1 MEHSMDG
8 FSLTA
13 DTEAKGDFID
23 LCVKP
28 QQWLVAW
35 LKSQAAWE
43 PTLIMEFKVSGYVLL
58 ARLTMYNIL
67 RSASKLPP
75 QNVYQHC
82 AQFADDSDVW
92 SMTYG
97 LSYILA
103 ELQFLQG

>member
-1 MEHSMDG
+1 MEHPIYC

-13 DTEAKGDFID
+13 DTEAKGDFVD
-23 LCVKP
+23 LFVKP

-58 ARLTMYNIL
+58 ARLTMYNIF
-67 RSASKLPP
+67 RSSSKLPP
-75 QNVYQHC
+75 QNVDIHH

-97 LSYILA
+97 LSYILV